1 MPIRRRLPVC
11 PTCYLPTFMASI
23 TLVVIGDPAAPHM
36 SLLKDLPPEVHII
49 ISHDPAELE
58 QQVPRCDVLLNAAF
72 HGRLFRQMFPLAGK
86 ARWAHNLSTGVENVL
101 TPEVMASS
109 LPLTNGRGV
118 FSDILAE
125 FVAGS
130 ILYFAKDF
138 ARMARNQQA
147 GRWEQFD
154 VLAVKGATLAI
165 VGYGD
170 IGRASARLAVGLGM
184 KVVAMRRQNVA
195 APHDSL
201 LAAIYPRDRMN
212 DMLATADYLLI
223 SAPLTPETRG
233 MIDANALNALKTD
246 AVLINVGRGPIVV
259 EAALVRALE
268 QGRLKGAALDVFDEE
283 PLPPGHPFYM
293 LKNVLLSPHCAD
305 HLSGWESMAMM
316 KFLENFWRFWNDE
329 PLENIVNKH
338 AGY

>member
-1 MPIRRRLPVC
+1 
-11 PTCYLPTFMASI
+11 MAPI

-36 SLLKDLPPEVHII
+36 SVLKDLPPEVHTI
-49 ISHDPAELE
+49 ISNDPVEL
-58 QQVPRCDVLLNAAF
+58 QKLVPRCDVLLNAGL
-72 HGRLFRQMFPLAGK
+72 HGRLFREMFPQAAN

-101 TPEVMASS
+101 TPEVVATSI
-109 LPLTNGRGV
+109 PLTNGRGV
-118 FSDILAE
+118 FSDVLAE

-184 KVVAMRRQNVA
+184 KVVATRRTSAA

-201 LAAIYPRDRMN
+201 LAAIYPRERLH
-212 DMLATADYLLI
+212 DMLAIADYLLI

-259 EAALVRALE
+259 ESALIRALE
-268 QGRLKGAALDVFDEE
+268 QARLKGAALDVFDQE

-305 HLSGWESMAMM
+305 HLTGWESMAMR
-316 KFLENFWRFWNDE
+316 KFLENFRRFWNDE
-329 PLENIVNKH
+329 PLENIVDKN

>member
-1 MPIRRRLPVC
+1 
-11 PTCYLPTFMASI
+11 MASI

-36 SLLKDLPPEVHII
+36 SLLKQLPPEVETIVSNHP
-49 ISHDPAELE
+49 SELE
-58 QQVPRCDVLLNAAF
+58 KQLPRCDVLLNAGF
-72 HGRLFRQMFPLAGK
+72 HGRLFREMFPHAVK
-86 ARWAHNLSTGVENVL
+86 AHWVHNLSTGVENIL
-101 TPEVMASS
+101 TPEIRASPI
-109 LPLTNGRGV
+109 PLTNGRGV
-118 FSDILAE
+118 FSDVLAE

-138 ARMARNQQA
+138 ARMTRNQHA

-184 KVVAMRRQNVA
+184 KVVAMRRQSVA

-201 LAAIYPRDRMN
+201 LAGIYTRERMTE
-212 DMLATADYLLI
+212 MLAIADYLLI

-259 EAALVRALE
+259 ETALIRALE
-268 QGRLKGAALDVFDEE
+268 QGRLKGAALDVFDQE
-283 PLPPGHPFYM
+283 PLPPGHPFYL

-316 KFLENFWRFWNDE
+316 KFLENFRRFWNHE
-329 PLENIVNKH
+329 PLENIVDKN